1 MISDPGVLVSS
12 KIPDCAL
19 CQVLPR
25 WVSQGRKRYVPSPG
39 CLDGAKSNVEAFL
52 APLFASAV
60 ETRWLTCKFVPHLL
74 ASPGSISS
82 PSHPVFSCSM
92 LSKRGIYLSVS
103 AGSFMFGASGQQQ

>member
-1 MISDPGVLVSS
+1 MSS

-60 ETRWLTCKFVPHLL
+60 ETRWLTCKFVPQCQPRFHFLTIP
-74 ASPGSISS
+74 SHRI
-82 PSHPVFSCSM
+82 PSHPVFPCYRREGFICYLYAVAKVVCTGSCSE
-92 LSKRGIYLSVS
+92 L
-103 AGSFMFGASGQQQ
+103 

>member
-60 ETRWLTCKFVPHLL
+60 ETRWLTCKFVPHCLP
-74 ASPGSISS
+74 APVPFPHHPI
-82 PSHPVFSCSM
+82 PSFHAIEERDLF
-92 LSKRGIYLSVS
+92 
-103 AGSFMFGASGQQQ
+103 